1 MPLTVVDIA
10 SRNDAALDP
19 DADFQSWIGIA
30 SDGNRPR
37 FSRMRSGQRRTWCR
51 IDQSASFSRLTQGLS
66 FLGHLATPGELVLS
80 TNMNPGLRFRVDF
93 DPPISGVGLEI
104 DAVPVAVVPGAPW
117 RATLELAST
126 ATGDQQ
132 SIVKNGT
139 GGQSLWIGG
148 RSSSG
153 DPIDRMTVYAETLDA
168 GGAATPVDFGTN
180 RMELLVPVGLIV

>member
-1 MPLTVVDIA
+1 MPLTLVDIA

-66 FLGHLATPGELVLS
+66 FLGHLATAGELVLS
-80 TNMNPGLRFRVDF
+80 TNMNTGLRFRVDF
-93 DPPISGVGLEI
+93 DPPILGVGLDIE
-104 DAVPVAVVPGAPW
+104 AMPTAVVPGAPW

-126 ATGDQQ
+126 ATGEQQ
-132 SIVKNGT
+132 SIVKNAS
-139 GGQSLWIGG
+139 GGASVWLGG
-148 RSSSG
+148 RSNG

-180 RMELLVPVGLIV
+180 RLELLVPVGLIV